1 MGTFY
6 KGYAQIVHCINYCS
20 AYYYITILLNEK
32 YTDSENLPFVTM
44 STILKPTLTGSLTAP
59 GFLACT
65 VTVPALHKGSPVKVA
80 VVMGCSTDVE

>member
-1 MGTFY
+1 MCTFN
-6 KGYAQIVHCINYCS
+6 KGYTQIVNCINYYC

-32 YTDSENLPFVTM
+32 YTNSENLPFVTM

-65 VTVPALHKGSPVKVA
+65 VTVPALHKGSPVRVA
-80 VVMGCSTDVE
+80 VVMGCSTDME